1 MVVFLLGLILFSLSA
16 PLSLWLRQKVE
27 ALLPAAM
34 LGIILVLYVAGLFG
48 SLAAGFYLVLG
59 LAAAAAVALVYRL
72 ARQRRD
78 ALPLLLTPGLAAF
91 VILLFLIW
99 HAHHSGRLYTE

>member
-34 LGIILVLYVAGLFG
+34 LGIILVLYVTGLFG

-91 VILLFLIW
+91 VILLF
-99 HAHHSGRLYTE
+99 

>member
-59 LAAAAAVALVYRL
+59 LCAVIIGVSAWV
-72 ARQRRD
+72 
-78 ALPLLLTPGLAAF
+78 LLTDTTVDTEPLPVVCTAK
-91 VILLFLIW
+91 VI
-99 HAHHSGRLYTE
+99 

>member
-48 SLAAGFYLVLG
+48 SLAAGFYLCWGWRPPRPWRWCTG
-59 LAAAAAVALVYRL
+59 LPASAGTRCPCCL
-72 ARQRRD
+72 RRGWQ
-78 ALPLLLTPGLAAF
+78 PLSSCF
-91 VILLFLIW
+91 F
-99 HAHHSGRLYTE
+99 

>member
-72 ARQRRD
+72 ARQRGMRCPCC
-78 ALPLLLTPGLAAF
+78 LRRGWQPLSSCF
-91 VILLFLIW
+91 F
-99 HAHHSGRLYTE
+99 